1 MPIDSIDFVTIAQ
14 DNLDR
19 DSGEIGCRTA
29 VSRAYYGMYH
39 SCLELTGPVPR
50 QHPLNGV
57 FKGGSHSRLA
67 QYMTECAE
75 LISQVNNMEIRK
87 LGVKLKMYHKYRC
100 DADYELN
107 KTVTRK
113 SAEIIISETKNLI
126 KLVSTVKSS
135 AA

>member
-1 MPIDSIDFVTIAQ
+1 MPIDSIEFVTIAQ

-57 FKGGSHSRLA
+57 FKGGNSLTSCSVHDRV
-67 QYMTECAE
+67 CR
-75 LISQVNNMEIRK
+75 I
-87 LGVKLKMYHKYRC
+87 
-100 DADYELN
+100 DF
-107 KTVTRK
+107 
-113 SAEIIISETKNLI
+113 
-126 KLVSTVKSS
+126 SS
-135 AA
+135 

>member
-1 MPIDSIDFVTIAQ
+1 MPINSIEFVTIAQ

-19 DSGEIGCRTA
+19 NSGEIGFRTA

-67 QYMTECAE
+67 QFMTECAE
-75 LISQVNNMEIRK
+75 LISPVNNIEVRK

-113 SAEIIISETKNLI
+113 SAEIVISETKNLV

>member
-1 MPIDSIDFVTIAQ
+1 MTIEIDEFIKIAKL
-14 DNLDR
+14 NLEHDC
-19 DSGEIGCRTA
+19 GEIGTRTA
-29 VSRAYYGMYH
+29 ISRAYYGMYH
-39 SCLELTGPVPR
+39 ACLSLAGPVPR

-75 LISQVNNMEIRK
+75 LISPEKKTEVRK

-100 DADYELN
+100 DADYELH
-107 KTVTRK
+107 KTVSTK
-113 SAEIIISETKNLI
+113 SAEVVIAEAKNI
-126 KLVSTVKSS
+126 ASNIELVNSS